1 MPSSPVFYPA
11 RQSLLRWCV
20 VCLLTLWSFDSWSA
34 PSFSES
40 LDAAWQ
46 RLPVVDSLEQQRLA
60 FDRRHPDWLRSAPE
74 ISVDF
79 HQGDSSAGLPSEW
92 QARLSLD
99 LVRPDQIGARHQLNE
114 LEQQS
119 LQLQLSELRWQLSV
133 QLQDWWWRWQESR
146 RRLLRTRQQQQALQT
161 QIDWLTLLIEQGERP
176 AFDLIELQQQ
186 ASRLEQE
193 QYLLESRSANLALQF
208 KQWTGFETVPDAWAF
223 AQADSDSPKL
233 HPVLQSLGVRQ
244 QQAQLRQ
251 HLSGNQAYTPTVSVG
266 VKHLEAIQS
275 VPEANALQLGLSIPL
290 GGESY
295 QTRRDAI
302 QHTADLKHAERE
314 QTQALERERVVLSAQ
329 LPKLK
334 QRSEH
339 LFQLSADADH
349 QYQLQQQAWKDGSLP
364 GFRWL
369 QIQRSIWQLQQ
380 QADEAELDY
389 LKSISRWNQLQGV
402 IPQ

>member
-1 MPSSPVFYPA
+1 
-11 RQSLLRWCV
+11 
-20 VCLLTLWSFDSWSA
+20 
-34 PSFSES
+34 
-40 LDAAWQ
+40 
-46 RLPVVDSLEQQRLA
+46 
-60 FDRRHPDWLRSAPE
+60 
-74 ISVDF
+74 
-79 HQGDSSAGLPSEW
+79 
-92 QARLSLD
+92 
-99 LVRPDQIGARHQLNE
+99 

-133 QLQDWWWRWQESR
+133 QLQNWWWRWQESR

-251 HLSGNQAYTPTVSVG
+251 HLSGNQAYMPTVSVG

-295 QTRRDAI
+295 QT
-302 QHTADLKHAERE
+302 
-314 QTQALERERVVLSAQ
+314 
-329 LPKLK
+329 
-334 QRSEH
+334 
-339 LFQLSADADH
+339 
-349 QYQLQQQAWKDGSLP
+349 
-364 GFRWL
+364 
-369 QIQRSIWQLQQ
+369 
-380 QADEAELDY
+380 
-389 LKSISRWNQLQGV
+389 
-402 IPQ
+402 